1 MTAFGLGVLSSLLAT
16 ALVCAL
22 GWARASR
29 PRWWAI
35 SLLAR
40 LTGTGVHR
48 VYREQRL
55 AEADLAEDLAR
66 ARRVKV
72 LTGRGNTLTR
82 DVFAPLW
89 PAGAARPVPV
99 QLLLPDPDT
108 CSGHWLRQ
116 RAEALSTTDPGVTEH
131 LLRDQIG
138 ANIDYLDEVG
148 RKRPNMELR
157 LFDLPHSHRI
167 VLTDQAAYLTF
178 YSRHDHGRNSPCL
191 YLRAPGLLY
200 DVVSEL
206 FSAIWAGVPP
216 RPGPPEI
223 D

>member
-55 AEADLAEDLAR
+55 AEADLAQDLAR

-72 LTGRGNTLTR
+72 LAGRGNTLTR

-89 PAGAARPVPV
+89 SAGAARPVPV
-99 QLLLPDPDT
+99 QLLLPDPDS

-116 RAEALSTTDPGVTEH
+116 RAEALSATDPGVTEH

-148 RKRPNMELR
+148 RKRPDMELR

-167 VLTDQAAYLTF
+167 VLTDQAAYQTS
-178 YSRHDHGRNSPCL
+178 YSRHDHGRNPPCL

-200 DVVSEL
+200 DVASEL
-206 FSAIWAGVPP
+206 FSAVWAGVPP
-216 RPGPPEI
+216 RPCPPEI